1 LALTTDGADERRSAI
16 AEGESLLRAGSVAH
30 NHFRFYRDT
39 IEAALRAADWDEAER
54 LAEALAAFAAPEP
67 LPWTSFYAARG
78 HALARWGRGKRSGVL
93 RSHLTGLAG
102 EAGTAGLLLA
112 VPAIE
117 RALAG

>member
-1 LALTTDGADERRSAI
+1 LTTDDPDERRSAV

-39 IEAALRAADWDEAER
+39 IDAALRAADWDEAER
-54 LAEALAAFAAPEP
+54 LAAALAAFAAPEP

-78 HALARWGRGKRSGVL
+78 IALARWGRGERLDDL
-93 RSHLTGLAG
+93 RCQLAGLAD
-102 EAGTAGLLLA
+102 EADTAGLLLA

-117 RALAG
+117 RALQR